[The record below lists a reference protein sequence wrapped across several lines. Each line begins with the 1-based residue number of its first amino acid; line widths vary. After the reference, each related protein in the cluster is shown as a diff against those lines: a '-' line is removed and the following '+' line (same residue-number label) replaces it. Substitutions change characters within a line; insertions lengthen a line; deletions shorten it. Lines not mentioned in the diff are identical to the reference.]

1 VHYIKLSKNNQVLR
15 THEFATEAA
24 RKTWLLDFGFVDGKE
39 VWYHPFNKEVAGLF
53 EKSLDQAIAST
64 PAYHTC
70 DQRIPLKQRGHLYG
84 K

>member
-1 VHYIKLSKNNQVLR
+1 
-15 THEFATEAA
+15 
-24 RKTWLLDFGFVDGKE
+24 

-64 PAYHTC
+64 PAYYTC